1 VSRNGDN
8 IEPPT
13 SPKMPIF
20 TRRRIQQML
29 DDLVGIAAPSQF
41 IGRLNDKRF
50 ENALPAEAE
59 LALVWAASRL
69 GGFESEPK
77 WYSPEGRLPEG
88 ISTALIPG
96 HETVFDVKAVS
107 DRVIPGVAGMRTL
120 SAKLVEAA
128 NRARKGAGKNLCF
141 FFYER
146 RDYQDP
152 KLHRSIYASPN
163 HVLGES
169 ALRALAHFVTS
180 SPKEGANV
188 DIVDG
193 EMAVQVTWKP
203 GTRSIFNHRTSTVNE
218 IFDADDNYIA
228 AALREKAKQLRSP
241 NFTGLKG
248 VLLADI
254 GSATLKSIT
263 GIDRLGR
270 SASGERIIQ
279 RHLDKP
285 DGGLDFVC
293 VFSPQRETSS
303 WIKDQRYWK
312 VTAFFRNGLVLPL
325 DGLSALAEQLPKPRF
340 DGWQLEHLH
349 EQRLFGEN
357 SRGWYLGSRLT
368 SNMADQRMT
377 FTFSSRALLEFL
389 AGRLDG
395 DRLRDNITGLTTAF
409 EHQLARGRT
418 IQSARIVPCGVDE
431 DDDLIELTF
440 APDPAA
446 SPFEDR
452 SQPKSRTSK

>member
-1 VSRNGDN
+1 M
-8 IEPPT
+8 T
-13 SPKMPIF
+13 TWSPDPAAMPIF
-20 TRRRIQQML
+20 TRRRIQTML
-29 DDLVGIAAPSQF
+29 DDLIGIAAPSQF

-59 LALVWAASRL
+59 LALVWATSRL
-69 GGFESEPK
+69 GGFESEPV

-88 ISTALIPG
+88 ISTALFPG
-96 HETVFDVKAVS
+96 HDTVFDVKAVS
-107 DRVIPGVAGMRTL
+107 DRVIPGVVGMRTI

-128 NRARKGAGKNLCF
+128 NKARKGAGKNLRF

-146 RDYQDP
+146 RDYQNP
-152 KLHRSIYASPN
+152 KLHRSIYAPPD
-163 HVLGES
+163 HVLGEA
-169 ALRALAHFVTS
+169 ALRTLAQFVCS
-180 SPKEGANV
+180 SPEEGANV

-193 EMAVQVTWKP
+193 EMAVRVTWKP
-203 GTRSIFNHRTSTVNE
+203 GTHSIFNHRSSTVNE

-241 NFTGLKG
+241 NFAGLKG

-254 GSATLKSIT
+254 GSATLKAIT
-263 GIDRLGR
+263 SIDRLSR
-270 SASGERIIQ
+270 SASGQQIIQ

-293 VFSPQRETSS
+293 VFSPRREMNS
-303 WIKDQRYWK
+303 WGDDQRYWK
-312 VTAFFRNGLVLPL
+312 VTAFSRNGLILPL
-325 DGLSALAEQLPKPRF
+325 DGLNALAEQLPKPRF

-349 EQRLFGEN
+349 EQRLFGEK
-357 SRGWYLGSRLT
+357 SHGWHLGSRLT
-368 SNMADQRMT
+368 SNMADHKMT
-377 FTFSSRALLEFL
+377 FTFSSRALHEFL
-389 AGRLDG
+389 AGRIDG
-395 DRLRDNITGLTTAF
+395 DRLRNNMIGLTSAF
-409 EHQLARGRT
+409 EHQLARGHT
-418 IQSARIVPCGVDE
+418 IQGARIVPGGIDQ

-452 SQPKSRTSK
+452 SPPKTSISE